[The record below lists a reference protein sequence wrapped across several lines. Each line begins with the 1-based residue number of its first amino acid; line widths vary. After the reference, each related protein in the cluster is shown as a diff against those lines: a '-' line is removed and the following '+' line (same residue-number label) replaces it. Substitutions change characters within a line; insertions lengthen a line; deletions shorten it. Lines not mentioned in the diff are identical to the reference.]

1 MPMSGESSILIAI
14 VAALFAVVVIVVLF
28 RLLRGGRSR
37 VEEGSEPVGGETAE
51 PVGTAAGEAAPAES
65 GDAGQD
71 EEAVPGPAAEEQP
84 AAGPEPAGEA
94 EPAGETGP
102 VVESGQAAE
111 SEPVAGP
118 EPGAVP
124 EAAARAGAG
133 GEPGPGETVSPPTEP
148 APQAWQSSDYLAALQ
163 RRKDGLRAELAEVLA
178 RRDNEGRS
186 LMEIE
191 LRAVTGRLVR
201 GEQGFAEFSAWCAT
215 AADSLEAAAAD
226 RELPGQARA
235 VALLR
240 AADLEGAEQALL
252 DLAKDS
258 PLAATAGHYAGRLA
272 EERADFDAALAR
284 YQQAIELEGENPVFL
299 QAAAGLARELG
310 RFDEARDWLERFFEL
325 PEDVGTSELRALA
338 RHDLGVVYA
347 RDGQYGEAV
356 ELYREALA
364 VLDEEHPQRGLL
376 LHSLAETREKMG
388 QYEEAGKLY
397 IQAVQFNAARLGKH
411 HPAVGT
417 TLYKLAGLYEE
428 LEEDTKAEP
437 LYRQSLA
444 ISRGIF
450 GSDHPEIGTIMN
462 NLAEVYRLQERYD
475 EAEPLYRESL
485 AIAEKNLGPDH
496 LNVAVTLNNL
506 AELCSATGR
515 DEEAAE
521 LQERAFV
528 IFQQGSPVDGLM
540 ELERD
545 EVDVEELKGQTVA
558 G

>member
-1 MPMSGESSILIAI
+1 MPMPGDQSSVVVYI
-14 VAALFAVVVIVVLF
+14 VAAAIAVVVLVLFF
-28 RLLRGGRSR
+28 RLLRAGRGR
-37 VEEGSEPVGGETAE
+37 EEEATAPGTGEAVEPARGEAPVDGEEEAGAAAAEAGESLAPEAVADDGAAAE
-51 PVGTAAGEAAPAES
+51 PAAGAEPGQAPEPEPETVPEAVAAPAS
-65 GDAGQD
+65 
-71 EEAVPGPAAEEQP
+71 EAE
-84 AAGPEPAGEA
+84 AGPETEPEA
-94 EPAGETGP
+94 EP
-102 VVESGQAAE
+102 
-111 SEPVAGP
+111 
-118 EPGAVP
+118 EPG
-124 EAAARAGAG
+124 RAGAG
-133 GEPGPGETVSPPTEP
+133 PVP
-148 APQAWQSSDYLAALQ
+148 AWESGDYQAALQ
-163 RRKDGLRAELAEVLA
+163 RRKEHLQAELAEVLA
-178 RRDNEGRS
+178 RRDSEGRS
-186 LMEIE
+186 LLDIE

-201 GEQGFAEFSAWCAT
+201 GEQSFAEFRAWCS
-215 AADSLEAAAAD
+215 AAAGGLEEAAASTD
-226 RELPGQARA
+226 IPGLARA

-240 AADLEGAEQALL
+240 AADLEAGEEALVEL
-252 DLAKDS
+252 GRES
-258 PLAATAGHYAGRLA
+258 SLAALASHYAGRLA
-272 EERADFDAALAR
+272 EERADFEPALQR
-284 YQQAIELEGENPVFL
+284 YQEAIGLEGDDPRFL
-299 QAAAGLARELG
+299 RAAAGLARELG

-356 ELYREALA
+356 ELYRQALA
-364 VLDEEHPQRGLL
+364 ALDEEHPQRGLL